1 MAIIF
6 IILSIKKFKFYAIYK
21 FITINF
27 FTVWY
32 FLLVIIFTFL
42 TIYFYENINFDKI
55 NLLTIISCVLI
66 GLLILPFFKKVVA
79 FGVEAEIEL
88 MQRSSDFNIVEQ
100 VNKNNNTPLSSEDK
114 KEREEYLQNLEN
126 LKKEFKDK

>member
-1 MAIIF
+1 M
-6 IILSIKKFKFYAIYK
+6 
-21 FITINF
+21 
-27 FTVWY
+27 
-32 FLLVIIFTFL
+32 
-42 TIYFYENINFDKI
+42 
-55 NLLTIISCVLI
+55 
-66 GLLILPFFKKVVA
+66 PFFKKVVA